1 MRLGIDFGTC
11 YSSAALTLNGKLKPI
26 KEPFKHGFSFPSS
39 IFVNK
44 QGEIVIGYAAESQR
58 RLDPLSYC
66 HEFKRDL
73 GRTIPYEI
81 GNKSM
86 LPEKAISHLLYNL
99 KLEAEKVANQ
109 DLKSAV
115 ITIPAS
121 YQAYKQELME
131 QAAKHAGFEEV
142 DLLKEPV
149 AAAIYYAQTSDRD
162 AALQDG
168 DIMLVYDLGGGTF
181 DAALIQKR
189 GLGYELLAQPIGD
202 EHCGGI
208 DFDRQILNDL
218 KVKCQ
223 AQIGDL
229 LDPQRRDPTAIRM
242 RLAIG
247 DWCREFKHQLSVVT
261 EYEDMLPIGEAVYSL
276 DRSTF
281 ENSIAPFIRKTCT
294 LCQQLVDDAGLKWG
308 QVTRILM
315 VGGSCR
321 IPYVRQSLER
331 EFARPVVQVD
341 ELELAVCLGATIFAN
356 EQKEQQRQ
364 EADIKAQAEQ
374 DRVKQQQFESKRF
387 AEQDYLRQQQ
397 FDSERLEAEIAARS
411 EKYRKW
417 TEQAEALA
425 RSQQIRIT
433 TISIRNLPDVVT
445 QGDLAQTFSEYGTVV
460 NIVLQI
466 DPLTGR
472 NQGFAFVGMKEAEA
486 DRAINALDGAEWIGK
501 YIQVSELG
509 SSGVSQEEFERQL
522 SNLRQQLLV
531 IENERL
537 EATIRANA
545 EETAGKNQNQVAM
558 VCVRRAN
565 EFQGA
570 AVSCD
575 VLINDEVVG
584 NLWAGQEVMIPYPVG
599 TISIKVKAKAW
610 LGMTSPSHT
619 LDLSPSH
626 TTIFECGNGWPVGI
640 YLKIIGIQANDE
652 VVGKP
657 WDGQ

>member
-109 DLKSAV
+109 NLKSAV

-121 YQAYKQELME
+121 YQAYKQDLME
-131 QAAKHAGFEEV
+131 QAAKQAGFEEV

-208 DFDRQILNDL
+208 DFDRQILKDL

-229 LDPQRRDPTAIRM
+229 LDPQRRDPAAIRM

-276 DRSTF
+276 DRATF
-281 ENSIAPFIRKTCT
+281 EGAIAPFIRKTCT

-308 QVTRILM
+308 QVARILM

-341 ELELAVCLGATIFAN
+341 ELELAVCLGAAIFAN
-356 EQKEQQRQ
+356 EQKEQQRR
-364 EADIKAQAEQ
+364 EADSKAQAEQ
-374 DRVKQQQFESKRF
+374 DRVKQQLFESK
-387 AEQDYLRQQQ
+387 
-397 FDSERLEAEIAARS
+397 RLEAEIAARAEQDRKLREQQLEIARLEAEIAARAGQATNCSIYIGNLSKKVSKDDLVVTFS
-411 EKYRKW
+411 EYGKVCSIYYPCTRTGQNKGFAIVEMKEAEAVKAINALNGAEW
-417 TEQAEALA
+417 MGHYIEVRRARTGEPDELRRQQVFEQEVEKEQAEALA
-425 RSQQIRIT
+425 RSQAKKT
-433 TISIRNLPDVVT
+433 LNT
-445 QGDLAQTFSEYGTVV
+445 Q
-460 NIVLQI
+460 
-466 DPLTGR
+466 
-472 NQGFAFVGMKEAEA
+472 
-486 DRAINALDGAEWIGK
+486 AIKPNTEI
-501 YIQVSELG
+501 
-509 SSGVSQEEFERQL
+509 
-522 SNLRQQLLV
+522 
-531 IENERL
+531 
-537 EATIRANA
+537 AT
-545 EETAGKNQNQVAM
+545 KNQSQVAM
-558 VCVRRAN
+558 VCVRRIPQMVNTKREVYRWLMQAKIL
-565 EFQGA
+565 GV
-570 AVSCD
+570 VSFLSAIPHN
-575 VLINDEVVG
+575 LI
-584 NLWAGQEVMIPYPVG
+584 
-599 TISIKVKAKAW
+599 
-610 LGMTSPSHT
+610 
-619 LDLSPSH
+619 
-626 TTIFECGNGWPVGI
+626 
-640 YLKIIGIQANDE
+640 
-652 VVGKP
+652 
-657 WDGQ
+657 

>member
-11 YSSAALTLNGKLKPI
+11 YSSAALMLNGKLKPI
-26 KEPFKHGFSFPSS
+26 KNSFKHDSSFPSS
-39 IFVNK
+39 IFITK
-44 QGEIVIGYAAESQR
+44 QGEIVIGYAADRQR

-66 HEFKRDL
+66 QEFKRDL

-86 LPEKAISHLLYNL
+86 LPEEVIGHFLYNL

-121 YQAYKQELME
+121 YQAYKQDLMV
-131 QAAKHAGFEEV
+131 QAAKQAGFEEV

-208 DFDRQILNDL
+208 DFDRQILKDL

-261 EYEDMLPIGEAVYSL
+261 EYEDMLPIGEAIYSL

-281 ENSIAPFIRKTCT
+281 EGTIAPLIRKTCT

-308 QVTRILM
+308 QVARILM

-341 ELELAVCLGATIFAN
+341 ELELAVCLGAAIFAN
-356 EQKEQQRQ
+356 EQKEQIGRASCR
-364 EADIKAQAEQ
+364 E
-374 DRVKQQQFESKRF
+374 RV
-387 AEQDYLRQQQ
+387 L
-397 FDSERLEAEIAARS
+397 
-411 EKYRKW
+411 
-417 TEQAEALA
+417 
-425 RSQQIRIT
+425 
-433 TISIRNLPDVVT
+433 
-445 QGDLAQTFSEYGTVV
+445 
-460 NIVLQI
+460 
-466 DPLTGR
+466 
-472 NQGFAFVGMKEAEA
+472 M
-486 DRAINALDGAEWIGK
+486 
-501 YIQVSELG
+501 
-509 SSGVSQEEFERQL
+509 
-522 SNLRQQLLV
+522 
-531 IENERL
+531 
-537 EATIRANA
+537 
-545 EETAGKNQNQVAM
+545 
-558 VCVRRAN
+558 
-565 EFQGA
+565 
-570 AVSCD
+570 
-575 VLINDEVVG
+575 
-584 NLWAGQEVMIPYPVG
+584 PV
-599 TISIKVKAKAW
+599 
-610 LGMTSPSHT
+610 
-619 LDLSPSH
+619 
-626 TTIFECGNGWPVGI
+626 
-640 YLKIIGIQANDE
+640 
-652 VVGKP
+652 
-657 WDGQ
+657 